1 MRHKNLQSLECDEI
15 SQPEAELKAKMVL
28 HKFLKDVAVRSK
40 HEYRTKVIIV
50 IEKID
55 KIVLALH
62 VFIIKWAFFSPK

>member
-1 MRHKNLQSLECDEI
+1 M
-15 SQPEAELKAKMVL
+15 KAKMVL